1 MNRCTLVIAM
11 LRGVTNFVDNVD
23 NWRGYMAFRFYL
35 GGFELPVAP
44 PKLNMQINSQNK
56 TVTLANMKEINI
68 LKAPGLTDIDFVAPI
83 PRASYPWANNNNDA
97 QSVLSHLETL
107 KTSQKP
113 FQFIVSREYDN
124 GSVGFSTNMQVGLED
139 YRIVEDAED
148 LSDVSVEIQLKQ
160 WVDYGAKVIYT
171 EPSKPN
177 KGTVTQKP
185 QSSPNKPSNNKPKT
199 YTVKHGDSLWEIAKK
214 YLGDGSKYKQL
225 YNMNKSMLDKRNAK
239 EGTSKYTIYTGQVIR
254 LG

>member
-1 MNRCTLVIAM
+1 
-11 LRGVTNFVDNVD
+11 
-23 NWRGYMAFRFYL
+23 MAFRFYL

-68 LKAPGLTDIDFVAPI
+68 LKAPGLTDIDFVAPV
-83 PRASYPWANNNNDA
+83 PRASYPWANNSNDA
-97 QSVLSHLETL
+97 QTVLSQLETL

-124 GSVGFSTNMQVGLED
+124 GSVGFSTNMKVGLED

-148 LSDVSVEIQLKQ
+148 LSDVSIEIKLKQ
-160 WVDYGAKVIYT
+160 WTDYDVIVIYDKV
-171 EPSKPN
+171 EDN
-177 KGTVTQKP
+177 KGTISKKP
-185 QSSPNKPSNNKPKT
+185 QPSPNKPSNNKPRT
-199 YTVKHGDSLWEIAKK
+199 YTVKHGDSMWEIAKK

-225 YNMNKSMLDKRNAK
+225 YSMNKELIDRRNAK
-239 EGTSKYTIYTGQVIR
+239 EGTSKYTIYTGQVLR

>member
-1 MNRCTLVIAM
+1 
-11 LRGVTNFVDNVD
+11 
-23 NWRGYMAFRFYL
+23 MAYRLYL

-68 LKAPGLTDIDFVAPI
+68 LKAPGLTDIDFTIPV
-83 PRASYPWANNNNDA
+83 PRASYPWANTNADA
-97 QSVLSHLETL
+97 QTVLSQLETL

-124 GSVGFSTNMQVGLED
+124 SSVGFSTNMQVGLED

-148 LSDVSVEIQLKQ
+148 LSDVSIEIQLKQ
-160 WVDYGAKVIYT
+160 WVEYGAKIIYT
-171 EPSKPN
+171 SSDKPN
-177 KGTVTQKP
+177 KGTTTTKP
-185 QSSPNKPSNNKPKT
+185 QSSTNKPSNNKPKT
-199 YTVKHGDSLWEIAKK
+199 YTVKHGDSMWEIAKK

-225 YNMNKSMLDKRNAK
+225 YNLNKELIDKRNAK
-239 EGTSKYTIYTGQVIR
+239 EGTPKYTIYTGQVLK